1 MGRGTPTGRW
11 PIHHPTMLAISWY
24 KLTFDV
30 RVVKDLIITVCV
42 LANVVLNVV
51 GVGVGKQKVYKRN
64 RSVDRIGRL
73 ERTLYNAP
81 IISLS
86 QRASGAMIHNDQ
98 YHDMNSEVISSCN
111 RSNTRNHFSGVVN
124 QISLTRD
131 L

>member
-30 RVVKDLIITVCV
+30 RVVEDVIITIYV
-42 LANVVLNVV
+42 LENVVMNIV
-51 GVGVGKQKVYKRN
+51 GVGVGKQRVYKRN
-64 RSVDRIGRL
+64 RSVEKIGRP
-73 ERTLYNAP
+73 ERTSSNAP

-86 QRASGAMIHNDQ
+86 QRASGAVIHNDQ
-98 YHDMNSEVISSCN
+98 YPDMNSEVITSCN
-111 RSNTRNHFSGVVN
+111 RSNPRNHFSGVVN